1 MLFRPGL
8 NPQHV
13 CWDNLFLE
21 TNTVPLYNIQAM
33 GRTDRVGQKHIPLM
47 RFARADGTIQT
58 GLLENLLRKDDT
70 LNKVERT
77 KKSLRALLLGGN
89 LN

>member
-1 MLFRPGL
+1 
-8 NPQHV
+8 
-13 CWDNLFLE
+13 
-21 TNTVPLYNIQAM
+21 
-33 GRTDRVGQKHIPLM
+33 M

-77 KKSLRALLLGGN
+77 KKSLRALLLGGKPE
-89 LN
+89 LKSFALSGGLVKYIFRMFMHDIRRIVD